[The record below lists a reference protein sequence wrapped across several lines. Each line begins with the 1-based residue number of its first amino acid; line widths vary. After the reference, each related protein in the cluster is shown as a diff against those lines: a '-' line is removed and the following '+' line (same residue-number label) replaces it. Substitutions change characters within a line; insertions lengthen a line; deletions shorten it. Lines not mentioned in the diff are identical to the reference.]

1 MCLCQASLLE
11 EDKSIGQIT
20 HLGKVW
26 YLILGNGI
34 PGFVLFKNVCKGDQS
49 VRLRGVCF

>member
-1 MCLCQASLLE
+1 MSMSGLRLLV
-11 EDKSIGQIT
+11 EDRSIGQIT

-34 PGFVLFKNVCKGDQS
+34 PGFCLPKFNPMC
-49 VRLRGVCF
+49 